1 MYMIIKHFLTIHVV
15 FFVNESRS
23 LFYYTRYFS
32 FPLPAFIYS
41 IIPDISLFHS
51 QLSFIPLYQIFLF
64 STPSFH
70 LFHYTGYF
78 SFPLPAFIYSIIQ
91 IFLFS
96 TPSFHLFHYTR
107 YFSFPLPAFIYSII
121 PDISLF
127 HSQLSF
133 VPPCIWMIESRN
145 NFYLF
150 SLKISG
156 KNLKFLWNSF

>member
-78 SFPLPAFIYSIIQ
+78 SFPLPAFIC
-91 IFLFS
+91 
-96 TPSFHLFHYTR
+96 
-107 YFSFPLPAFIYSII
+107 SII

-133 VPPCIWMIESRN
+133 IPLYQI
-145 NFYLF
+145 FLF
-150 SLKISG
+150 STP
-156 KNLKFLWNSF
+156 SFHLFHLVSE